1 MKILLPI
8 SLDRWKNPISTLL
21 RACVEFNPEI
31 EFHSFS
37 NPVTQ
42 EDRDMGTQFWK
53 LPNLSLRHPSA
64 VFSDSFDIV
73 HTASYS
79 RFNWYSSVIAKLRT
93 SGSTKFLTT
102 LNLEPDLSLPV
113 ERMRYGRLLR
123 FADAFVAVSEAVSAD
138 VRRRNPER
146 FLEVIPNGF
155 DAKLYNPDL
164 IDDTVL
170 PPEIAR
176 LAPGFPLWVSAVES
190 RKQPETF
197 LKLARS
203 NPDVPFVALGSVLPG
218 DGEVYAEMF
227 RSTPNIIWPG
237 SVPRAVTRA
246 IMAKAGALVFPSERE
261 GLSLAMI
268 EAIALGLPILAQP
281 KSSMPELVRPGFN
294 GELID
299 VNHFEEWNHALHRW
313 SPIRTAE
320 QEQNLQSARHDALQK
335 YAWDV
340 VGRRYQS
347 IYEKVLTMKTKK
359 YYPLQWD

>member
-21 RACVEFNPEI
+21 RACVQFNPEH

-42 EDRDMGTQFWK
+42 EDLEMGAQFWK
-53 LPNLSLRHPSA
+53 LPNLRLRHPSA
-64 VFSDSFDIV
+64 VFSDRFDLV

-79 RFNWYSSVIAKLRT
+79 RFNLYSSVIAKLRNLGGT
-93 SGSTKFLTT
+93 RFLTT

-155 DAKLYNPDL
+155 DAALYDPDR
-164 IDDTVL
+164 IDDTDL
-170 PPEIAR
+170 PPEISR
-176 LAPGFPLWVSAVES
+176 LSPGFPLWVSAVES

-197 LKLARS
+197 VKLARS
-203 NPDVPFVALGSVLPG
+203 NPSLPFVALGGVLPG
-218 DGEVYAEMF
+218 DGETFAEMF

-237 SVPRAVTRA
+237 STPRAVTRA
-246 IMAKAGALVFPSERE
+246 IMARAGVLVFPSERE

-299 VNHFEEWNHALHRW
+299 VSHF
-313 SPIRTAE
+313 
-320 QEQNLQSARHDALQK
+320 D
-335 YAWDV
+335 D
-340 VGRRYQS
+340 
-347 IYEKVLTMKTKK
+347 
-359 YYPLQWD
+359 